1 MSARKAQAGLTCA
14 CTIINSPVGTGGR
27 VGGATKRGSHGL
39 ESIEHVILLG
49 AVVMTAGIL
58 LGVFSSRFGVPFLL
72 VFLGVGMAAGVDG
85 PGGIRF
91 SNTWLS
97 FLVGNIALAVI
108 LLDGGLRTRLATFRV
123 ALRPS
128 LSLATVGVA
137 ITAGMVGLF
146 ASWMLGIDWK
156 LGLLL
161 GAIVGST
168 DAAAVFSLLNS
179 SGVRLKERVGSVLEI
194 ESGINDP
201 MAIFLTLTLIE
212 WITSPQGLSP
222 GALTLRLVVQ
232 FGVGGLLGAGL
243 GYCLANVMERVNV
256 AEGLQAIL
264 VCAGGCMV
272 WAIVQTAGGS
282 GFLAVYLAGVI
293 VGNRE
298 RAVSEDTMRA
308 MDGMAWLA
316 QSAMFLL
323 LGLLVAPHRIW
334 EIALPAAAVALFLMF
349 VARPVAVW
357 MSLLPFRFNAREKG
371 FIAWMGLRGA
381 VPIVLSLFPLLRG
394 MEDSGLLFRVA
405 FAVVLASLLCQGT
418 TVALAARIA
427 RVLRPLYNEPLS
439 RERLRGTQAPA
450 MELMQFQVA
459 ANAPVES
466 LRADRLE
473 LPLRSQLMT
482 VVRDGSLVPLD
493 RAILRAGDTVSVL
506 APGGVVPVLSRLF
519 LTPGPPPA
527 WDQVSYD
534 FLLNGQAR
542 LLEVAAL
549 YGARALTEAERLRTL
564 EQAMLAA
571 FQSPPVEGDAVEIAG
586 LRLTVTRMDG
596 SRIVQVGLLLPRTA
610 VVEASDGKGHGWHRH
625 NRARQEG
632 GSGGSG

>member
-1 MSARKAQAGLTCA
+1 M
-14 CTIINSPVGTGGR
+14 
-27 VGGATKRGSHGL
+27 
-39 ESIEHVILLG
+39 ESIDHAILLG

-137 ITAGMVGLF
+137 ITAGLVGLF
-146 ASWMLGIDWK
+146 AAWLLGIDWK
-156 LGLLL
+156 LGVLL

-179 SGVRLKERVGSVLEI
+179 SGVRLKERVASVLEI

-212 WITSPQGLSP
+212 WITSPQGLAP
-222 GALTLRLVVQ
+222 GALILRLVVQ

-272 WAIVQTAGGS
+272 WAIVQTVGGS
-282 GFLAVYLAGVI
+282 GFLAVYLTGVI

-334 EIALPAAAVALFLMF
+334 EIALPAAAVALFLMC

-357 MSLLPFRFNAREKG
+357 ISLVPFRFNAREKG
-371 FIAWMGLRGA
+371 FLAWMGLRGA

-427 RVLRPLYNEPLS
+427 RVSRPLYDEPLS
-439 RERLRGTQAPA
+439 RERLRGTRAPA
-450 MELMQFQVA
+450 MELMQFEVA
-459 ANAPVES
+459 TNAPVEN

-473 LPLRSQLMT
+473 LPLRSRLIA
-482 VVRDGSLVPLD
+482 VARDGSLVPLE
-493 RAILRAGDTVSVL
+493 RAILLAGDTVSVL
-506 APGGVVPVLSRLF
+506 APGGLVPLLSRLF

-527 WDQVSYD
+527 WDQVTYD

-542 LLEVAAL
+542 LLEVVAL
-549 YGARALTEAERLRTL
+549 YGTRALGPEERLRTL

-571 FQSPPVEGDAVEIAG
+571 FESPPVEGDAVEIAG

-596 SRIVQVGLLLPRTA
+596 QRIMQVGLLLPRSVTA
-610 VVEASDGKGHGWHRH
+610 DADDGNRHGWRRR
-625 NRARQEG
+625 NRARPG
-632 GSGGSG
+632 LDRASRPSRRRP